1 MKDFTSEIDAA
12 LIAETPIPQESV
24 LQWIEA
30 ASDLS
35 TLAKLYRLTGQ
46 GYDRIQPELAPELTC
61 SLIQRFLLQC
71 IRENVVGDDEIPSR
85 WEAAQTL
92 HAWFCHLSDMPEDN
106 SSILKQAAKAIAH
119 LYLES
124 DSGVRNCIEQGFLE
138 HALEMV
144 ALRPYFA
151 DWSSDVRL
159 RDSWERALEWGEA
172 HPNYT
177 WGLLQEL
184 KRIQDE

>member
-1 MKDFTSEIDAA
+1 MKDYISEIDAA
-12 LIAETPIPQESV
+12 LSAETPIPRESM

-30 ASDLS
+30 PSDLS

-46 GYDRIQPELAPELTC
+46 AYDRIQPELAPELTC

-71 IRENVVGDDEIPSR
+71 IRENVIDDDEIPTR

-106 SSILKQAAKAIAH
+106 SSILKQAAKAITN

-124 DSGVRNCIEQGFLE
+124 DSAVRNCIEQGFLE

-159 RDSWERALEWGEA
+159 RDAWERALEWGEA

-177 WGLLQEL
+177 WDLLQEL
-184 KRIQDE
+184 RRTQDE

>member
-1 MKDFTSEIDAA
+1 MHSEKY
-12 LIAETPIPQESV
+12 V
-24 LQWIEA
+24 
-30 ASDLS
+30 
-35 TLAKLYRLTGQ
+35 
-46 GYDRIQPELAPELTC
+46 
-61 SLIQRFLLQC
+61 
-71 IRENVVGDDEIPSR
+71 DDEEIPTR
-85 WEAAQTL
+85 WEATQTL

-106 SSILKQAAKAIAH
+106 SSILKQAAKAITN

-184 KRIQDE
+184 RRIQDE